1 MECPNCGYMMSKRDK
16 KCPYCGTENAE
27 YSPIKNVINDTFT
40 PVSTALNTP
49 RKNNATPINNYNTQ
63 TKSNIN
69 WLLAIILLIVFW
81 PVGLL
86 YIVLKLI
93 GK

>member
-16 KCPYCGTENAE
+16 KCHYCGTENAE
-27 YSPIKNVINDTFT
+27 YSPIKNVISDTFT

-49 RKNNATPINNYNTQ
+49 SKNNATPINNNNTQ

-86 YIVLKLI
+86 YILENKF
-93 GK
+93 K

>member
-40 PVSTALNTP
+40 PVSTPLNTP
-49 RKNNATPINNYNTQ
+49 SNNNAKPVNNNTQ
-63 TKSNIN
+63 TKSSIN

-86 YIVLKLI
+86 YIILKLI

>member
-1 MECPNCGYMMSKRDK
+1 MECPKCGYMMSKRDK

-40 PVSTALNTP
+40 PVSTPLNTP
-49 RKNNATPINNYNTQ
+49 SNNNAKPVNNNTQ
-63 TKSNIN
+63 TKSSIN

-86 YIVLKLI
+86 YIILKLI

>member
-49 RKNNATPINNYNTQ
+49 SNNNAKAVNNNTQ

-86 YIVLKLI
+86 YILENKF
-93 GK
+93 K

>member
-40 PVSTALNTP
+40 PVSTSLNTP
-49 RKNNATPINNYNTQ
+49 SNNNAKPVNNNTQ
-63 TKSNIN
+63 TKSSIN

-81 PVGLL
+81 PVGLV
-86 YIVLKLI
+86 YIILKLI